1 MIDKIIKTLE
11 EQVEIKSRMCD
22 QYTKSD
28 DQGACYHGQVHP
40 IKDMIEYLKKMEDK
54 NE

>member
-1 MIDKIIKTLE
+1 MIDKIIKLLE
-11 EQVEIKSRMCD
+11 EQVERKSRMCD
-22 QYTKSD
+22 NYSKSD

-40 IKDMIEYLKKMEDK
+40 IKDMIKYLEGLKD